1 MLQKTVPA
9 LTLIL
14 AVGLAILVFCPTHSY
29 GQKIKTE
36 NGIPVVYNPKE
47 PVNIKGSP
55 TQLILRPDL
64 LIGEEAGDEKYMFSE
79 LRSVQV
85 DDQGNI
91 YVLDWKD
98 IKIKVFDA
106 QGKYLRA
113 FGKKGQ
119 GPGEI
124 QMPSRMVMTRTGK
137 LVLLDSANR
146 RIAFYSP
153 AGECQKELGSAKWNF
168 IRTRVDSRSYIYGDD
183 FNFGPKGLSERLLKF
198 DPELNLVS
206 TVFEFFN
213 ELAPPRINPLP
224 DRFVYEI
231 LSDDRLIW
239 ALTSKYELN
248 VIDRDGRP
256 VRKIVKDYERVK
268 VTEEDQKKMIK
279 ERYGDSGVPRDI
291 TLEFPAFYSPIYAM
305 LVDDRDRIYIWTN
318 AKDAAGNSHYDVFS
332 PDGICYL
339 AFTLPEKEVPMAI
352 RKDKMYCLIEENEAG
367 IPQVKR
373 YAMEWK

>member
-1 MLQKTVPA
+1 
-9 LTLIL
+9 
-14 AVGLAILVFCPTHSY
+14 
-29 GQKIKTE
+29 
-36 NGIPVVYNPKE
+36 
-47 PVNIKGSP
+47 
-55 TQLILRPDL
+55 
-64 LIGEEAGDEKYMFSE
+64 MFSE

-137 LVLLDSANR
+137 LVLLDSGNR

-183 FNFGPKGLSERLLKF
+183 FSFGPKGLSERLLKF

-373 YAMEWK
+373 YAMEWR